1 MIIKTSGFRG
11 VPYFQTHPFRLHC
24 SRQSKSDQVVGYV
37 PKKKHAARSTK
48 SSWRMSS
55 WRRKSFR
62 IHQTTGPA
70 LRGFFHGGA
79 AAMAGQAGQGIGV
92 SDREI
97 QAVHNGD

>member
-1 MIIKTSGFRG
+1 M
-11 VPYFQTHPFRLHC
+11 Q
-24 SRQSKSDQVVGYV
+24 
-37 PKKKHAARSTK
+37 
-48 SSWRMSS
+48 SS

-79 AAMAGQAGQGIGV
+79 AAMAGQGIGV
-92 SDREI
+92 SVYREI